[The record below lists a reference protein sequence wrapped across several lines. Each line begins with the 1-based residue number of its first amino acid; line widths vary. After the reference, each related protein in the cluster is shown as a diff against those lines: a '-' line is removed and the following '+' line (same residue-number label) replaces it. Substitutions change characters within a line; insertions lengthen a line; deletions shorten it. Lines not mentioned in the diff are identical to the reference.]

1 MSGGGST
8 TANGRWG
15 CSKTEIKRVDPRTL
29 KRREVNAR
37 YMSPEEFKRLVEN
50 VRLDGGLTS
59 AVLTCSLP
67 DGGLEILS
75 GHHRTAAAV
84 EAGIATIEV
93 INISTLLTEER
104 KKAIQL
110 SHNAING
117 KDNQSILAELYSDL
131 SLDAKIFSGLTDE
144 ILNLD
149 KLDIAGLGEAIS
161 KLRRSASPSC
171 PRIARGRNTL
181 NKIKANKQIVAT
193 HVARYRDFNAVF
205 DAIIAVKEKRGVVNS
220 ALALTVM
227 AELAIE
233 RLQQLDSQV
242 DQQDA
247 NGGGGGLMYLIITFC
262 LISNPAVCED
272 SRVRLLREVTPMQC
286 IFKAQEH
293 IASIAHQWVDYAV
306 GRYQAD
312 HPSTGVTTIRSFV
325 SSHTHAHTPR
335 TCPSLSRIGGSH
347 PLRVPGRPA
356 CRG

>member
-1 MSGGGST
+1 MKYRGSWTVESREEVTPLMAATKSTTSQTSDPSPTSSNTNGGGST
-8 TANGRWG
+8 TANGKWG
-15 CSKTEIKRVDPRTL
+15 TLETEIKRVDPKTL

-37 YMSPEEFKRLVEN
+37 YIPEEFKRLVEN

-149 KLDIAGLGEAIS
+149 KLDIAGLGAGNLETQEIRIAFLPEDREGVRQHPEQDQGQQADRSHSRCTLSRLQCGVRCDHLREGEAGGRQLS
-161 KLRRSASPSC
+161 PGPDRDGRAGDRAASAST
-171 PRIARGRNTL
+171 ARST
-181 NKIKANKQIVAT
+181 
-193 HVARYRDFNAVF
+193 
-205 DAIIAVKEKRGVVNS
+205 
-220 ALALTVM
+220 
-227 AELAIE
+227 
-233 RLQQLDSQV
+233 
-242 DQQDA
+242 
-247 NGGGGGLMYLIITFC
+247 
-262 LISNPAVCED
+262 
-272 SRVRLLREVTPMQC
+272 SRTPMVGWR
-286 IFKAQEH
+286 ADVPDH
-293 IASIAHQWVDYAV
+293 HVLPHQQSCCV
-306 GRYQAD
+306 
-312 HPSTGVTTIRSFV
+312 
-325 SSHTHAHTPR
+325 
-335 TCPSLSRIGGSH
+335 
-347 PLRVPGRPA
+347 
-356 CRG
+356 